1 MHAGTIAAAHGRQ
14 YLVETDD
21 GGRLLC
27 FPRGKRS
34 EMACGDRVRV
44 EPAGDGQ
51 GVIEAVAPRSTLLYR
66 SNEFRQKLIA
76 ANATQIVIVV
86 AGEPSFSD
94 ELITRAIV
102 AAEAQDMNIVIVLN
116 KCDLTERLDHALQTL
131 KPFADLGYA
140 VLRLSAH
147 ASAETLLPYLAGQS
161 SVLVGQSGMGK
172 STLINA
178 LIPGSNAR
186 TREISAA
193 LDTGK
198 HTTTQATLYRLDD
211 RSALI
216 DSPGL
221 QEFGLHHLSL
231 QEIETGF
238 RELRSLRGKCRF
250 RDCRHD
256 REPDCAVLA
265 ATESGAIDR
274 RRYAVFRSLCKEVG

>member
-1 MHAGTIAAAHGRQ
+1 MRAGTIVAAHGRQ

-21 GGRLLC
+21 GARLLC

-34 EMACGDRVRV
+34 EMSCGDRVGI

-51 GVIEAVAPRSTLLYR
+51 GVIEAVAPRSTFLYR

-86 AGEPSFSD
+86 ATEPSFSD

-102 AAEAQDMNIVIVLN
+102 AAEAQDMKVVIVLN
-116 KCDLTERLDHALQTL
+116 KCDLTERLDYALQTL
-131 KPFADLGYA
+131 KPFADLGYTL
-140 VLRLSAH
+140 LRLTARTG
-147 ASAETLLPYLAGQS
+147 ADALLPYLAEQS

-178 LIPGSNAR
+178 LVPGSNAR
-186 TREISAA
+186 TREISTA

-198 HTTTQATLYRLDD
+198 HTTTQATLYRLDR

-221 QEFGLHHLSL
+221 QEFGLHHLPL
-231 QEIETGF
+231 EAIATGF
-238 RELRSLRGKCRF
+238 RELRSLHGKCRF

-256 REPDCAVLA
+256 LEPGCAVLA
-265 ATESGAIDR
+265 AVASGAIDR